1 MKTRLLLVSMIALMS
16 TGSVFADPPAA
27 TTPSSVSIAANGT
40 DVKLVLGQLFGQV
53 HKNFVIEP
61 NTYFALNL
69 SLDKIDFDEALMIVL
84 KIANLKSEL
93 QNGIYYISKAP
104 AKKPTVDSSATNTPT
119 TTIPTKPMGTLPKT
133 VLTKKL
139 TTRLA
144 KIDIRELFTEITKQ
158 TGVTI
163 EIDKSVPNYKLDAYL
178 INTSLKYALDQ
189 ITTAAGLEYRF
200 TDTLSIQIIKAAA
213 PAEET
218 SRVSIV
224 TGG

>member
-1 MKTRLLLVSMIALMS
+1 MIALMS
-16 TGSVFADPPAA
+16 TGSVFADPPA
-27 TTPSSVSIAANGT
+27 TTMPSSVSISATGT

-69 SLDKIDFDEALMIVL
+69 SLDKVDFDEALMIVL

-104 AKKPTVDSSATNTPT
+104 AKKPTVDNSATTTPT
-119 TTIPTKPMGTLPKT
+119 TTVPAKPVGTLPKT

-189 ITTAAGLEYRF
+189 ITTAAGLEYKF
-200 TDTLSIQIIKAAA
+200 TDTLSIQIIK

>member
-1 MKTRLLLVSMIALMS
+1 MIALMG
-16 TGSVFADPPAA
+16 TGSVYADPPAV
-27 TTPSSVSIAANGT
+27 TTPTSVSIAAAGT
-40 DVKLVLGQLFGQV
+40 DVKLVLGQLFAQV

-61 NTYFALNL
+61 NIYFALNL
-69 SLDKIDFDEALMIVL
+69 SLDKVDFDEALMIVL
-84 KIANLKSEL
+84 KTANLKSEL
-93 QNGIYYISKAP
+93 QNGIYYIGKAP
-104 AKKPTVDSSATNTPT
+104 AKKPTVDNSTTTTPT
-119 TTIPTKPMGTLPKT
+119 TTVPAKPAGTLPKT

-144 KIDIRELFTEITKQ
+144 KIDIRQLFSEITKQ

-163 EIDKSVPNYKLDAYL
+163 EIDKSVPNYKLDAFL

-189 ITTAAGLEYRF
+189 ITTAAGLEYKF
-200 TDTLSIQIIKAAA
+200 TDTLSIQITKPAA
-213 PAEET
+213 PPEET